1 MNFNKSLEELYFN
14 LETLNILSSENVNE
28 KELFEI
34 SKSLNY
40 SKNLTNFLL
49 NTQPSYLN
57 SVVVRLKAFNKLNK
71 SEEDVKEIMKKYP
84 NTLSLVNKLYCSN
97 TKDINETTDEATNAD
112 QEDDLKLNDSED
124 KKEDNVDENSD
135 EQNEDPFLIFYN
147 NNVKE
152 TKDKKDVVKTSEFYN
167 KFRKWYTNEYDE
179 NVPSKKEL
187 KVFLGDKL
195 GKTSGSKWQGIVINS
210 L

>member
-1 MNFNKSLEELYFN
+1 MNFDKSLEELYFN
-14 LETLNILSSENVNE
+14 LETLNILSSENVSE
-28 KELFEI
+28 KELFQI
-34 SKSLNY
+34 SQSLNY
-40 SKNLTNFLL
+40 SENLTNFLL

-84 NTLSLVNKLYCSN
+84 NTLSLVNKLYCLN
-97 TKDINETTDEATNAD
+97 NKETTKDYDEPTTAD
-112 QEDDLKLNDSED
+112 QIDDLKLNDSED
-124 KKEDNVDENSD
+124 KLNVKMEEDSD
-135 EQNEDPFLIFYN
+135 EQIKDPFLTFYN

-152 TKDKKDVVKTSEFYN
+152 TKNKKDIVKTSEFYN

-179 NVPSKKEL
+179 DVPSKKEL

-195 GKTSGSKWQGIVINS
+195 GKTNGSKWQGIVLNS